1 MKENKDQLDQIIKS
15 EYDRIARDEEADI
28 QCDEDIQVPEGMQD
42 IIRERLDNQIKELEE
57 EKAYFRL
64 SEDDRKAL
72 ELGRKML
79 AKEKKE
85 ENTVKVVRK
94 KKSLKVYIGLVAVLI
109 IVLGVGMTSMG
120 GPERVIGIMKRVVGS
135 REVVQVDSSEENL
148 KLVKEDEEEA
158 YQQIYEEFG
167 IEPVKIMQ
175 RTKKL
180 KFEKMEFDEMLQTAE
195 LYYSYD
201 KESVIYLIN
210 ASYTSASWGV
220 DVEDDVVST
229 IKKNIKGCEVEIK
242 EYEIS
247 QTNASKYSASFKYN
261 GLEYFLIGTMDVEDF
276 DIIVNNL
283 FFYN

>member
-85 ENTVKVVRK
+85 ENTVKIVRK

-120 GPERVIGIMKRVVGS
+120 GPERVVKLVKQVVGS
-135 REVVQVDSSEENL
+135 REVEKINSSEDNL
-148 KLVKEDEEEA
+148 IIVREDEEEA
-158 YQQIYEEFG
+158 YQAISNMFG
-167 IEPVKIMQ
+167 TEPVRIIHG
-175 RTKKL
+175 L
-180 KFEKMEFDEMLQTAE
+180 VDIKFQSLNLDEELQLAE
-195 LYYSYD
+195 MIYTID
-201 KESVIYLIN
+201 GENIVYLIN
-210 ASYTSASWGV
+210 ASYSDTAWGI
-220 DVEDDVVST
+220 DVEDEKVDQYVIENGQCSIIV
-229 IKKNIKGCEVEIK
+229 KKYRTRETARER
-242 EYEIS
+242 
-247 QTNASKYSASFKYN
+247 YSASFEYY
-261 GLEYFLIGTMDVEDF
+261 GLRYFIMGTMEEEEF
-276 DIIVNNL
+276 DRILNDL
-283 FFYN
+283 HFF